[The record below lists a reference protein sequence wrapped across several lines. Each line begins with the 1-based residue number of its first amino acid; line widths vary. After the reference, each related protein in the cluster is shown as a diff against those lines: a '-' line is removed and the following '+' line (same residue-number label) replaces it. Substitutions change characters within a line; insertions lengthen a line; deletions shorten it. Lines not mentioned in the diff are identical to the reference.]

1 MSNHG
6 RGKIRVEDDFVRFM
20 NLLALHYTDEL
31 GVRSSPAE
39 FNRHMDNIAP
49 SVIRSWFHYLKHE
62 GDLTLQQAILPSGD
76 YATYKADKNGLRERD
91 NIFAGWIWR
100 DKRYWG
106 EGKGKR
112 PKTDRDRVAE
122 EFPDDQEAALKAWQ
136 RYRKRQPTW
145 AIVHRKKRV

>member
-31 GVRSSPAE
+31 GARSSPEE

-62 GDLTLQQAILPSGD
+62 GDLTLQQAMLPSGD
-76 YATYKADKNGLRERD
+76 YATYKEIKMVCVSATTSLPVGFGETKGIGERVRARDQKLIVTALRKNFPT
-91 NIFAGWIWR
+91 I
-100 DKRYWG
+100 KRL
-106 EGKGKR
+106 
-112 PKTDRDRVAE
+112 P
-122 EFPDDQEAALKAWQ
+122 
-136 RYRKRQPTW
+136 
-145 AIVHRKKRV
+145 